1 MPRVSRLWQAP
12 RPLTKQGP
20 QQAQQQPETQS
31 EPPFHAGWE
40 GGLLLHYGRVAIL
53 YELGTRRH
61 CLKHV
66 PLKTSAIVV

>member
-1 MPRVSRLWQAP
+1 M
-12 RPLTKQGP
+12 KQGP
-20 QQAQQQPETQS
+20 EQAQKQPETQS

-61 CLKHV
+61 CLKHI
-66 PLKTSAIVV
+66 PLKAPAVVV